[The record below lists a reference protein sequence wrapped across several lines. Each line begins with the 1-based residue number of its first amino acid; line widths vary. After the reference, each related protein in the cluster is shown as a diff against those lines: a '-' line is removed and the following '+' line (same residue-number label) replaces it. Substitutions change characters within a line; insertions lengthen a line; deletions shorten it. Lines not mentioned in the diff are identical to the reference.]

1 MTDVRPTRRLARR
14 SQRLAREMQAVLAL
28 AIAAAP
34 AWTWAQPANGVAG
47 PSGNAFLLVCR
58 ALLAFV
64 AGLLLLYSLRHYWF
78 ALTRMF
84 RPQAP
89 LHASIEVATWP
100 RVVVLIAAHNEEA
113 VIGDCIDALLRCD
126 YPSDRLVLM
135 PVNDRSTDGT
145 RAIIERYTARY
156 PGRLHPFHRSE
167 GAPGKAAALKDATDI
182 VTGHGFRQ
190 LRHAD
195 EQREE
200 HQQLLHAEETE
211 IARMRALKA
220 ATEYVQA
227 QDVAELI
234 IVFDADYL
242 PNRQLIK
249 QLVAPFFDPEVGAVM
264 GRVVPQNVGV
274 NLLTRILDLE
284 RSAGYQ
290 VDQQARYCLGSV
302 PQYGG
307 TVGGVRLSALADAGG
322 WTINTL
328 AEDTDLTYRLLLKGW
343 HTAYLNHAEC
353 YEEVPESWE
362 VRFRQISRWAKGH
375 NAAMV
380 SYFGRV
386 LRSSHLTWVQKLDG
400 LALLGVFFMSPLLL
414 LGWLLSAVLAL
425 AGVDFAQG
433 LQSWELWFLMLVT
446 TLTLAGNFA
455 AFVQVAVASHLD
467 GHRERIRLL
476 PLMFCGFLV
485 SMMAVSKA
493 TLEGLLVD
501 RVLRRKLKWDK
512 TARFRQ
518 PDAGRGRAAP

>member
-1 MTDVRPTRRLARR
+1 MRATGKTTRPLYLEERSLARTR
-14 SQRLAREMQAVLAL
+14 AVLAL
-28 AIAAAP
+28 AVMLAP
-34 AWTWAQPANGVAG
+34 VLACAQPAGSALG
-47 PSGNAFLLVCR
+47 ASGNAFVMVCR

-84 RPQAP
+84 RPQVP
-89 LHASIEVATWP
+89 LHASIETANWP

-113 VIGDCIDALLRCD
+113 VIGDCIDALLHCD

-145 RAIIERYTARY
+145 RAVIEHYAARY
-156 PGRLHPFHRSE
+156 PGRLHPYHRSA

-182 VTGHGFRQ
+182 VTGNRFRQ
-190 LRHAD
+190 LRDSED
-195 EQREE
+195 EREA
-200 HQQLLHAEETE
+200 HQELLQAEEAE
-211 IARMRALKA
+211 IARVRALKA

-227 QDVAELI
+227 QDVADLI

-249 QLVAPFFDPEVGAVM
+249 QLAAPFFDPEVGAVM

-322 WTINTL
+322 WTIDTL

-353 YEEVPESWE
+353 YEEVPQSWE

-375 NAAMV
+375 NAAMMT
-380 SYFGRV
+380 YFGRV
-386 LRSSHLTWVQKLDG
+386 LRSGDLSRLQRLDG

-425 AGVDFAQG
+425 TGVDFAQG
-433 LQSWELWFLMLVT
+433 LQSWELWFLIFVT
-446 TLTLAGNFA
+446 TLALAGNFA

-467 GHRERIRLL
+467 GYHERIRLL

-485 SMMAVSKA
+485 SMMAITKA
-493 TLEGLLVD
+493 SVDGLFLD
-501 RVLRRKLKWDK
+501 RLLRRKLQWDK
-512 TARFRQ
+512 TARFRH
-518 PDAGRGRAAP
+518 PDSGRGEAAP